1 MNQMIKKI
9 YPNPKK
15 ALIKAESMYLKPLM
29 SDIKPYNRPFYYANF
44 LSSLDGRIATYN
56 DKYKQLLTPQSIKNN
71 VDFQLFCQLQAQA
84 DCLITNTHYMKGL
97 DIGYYGDILSTKDQK
112 LKKWRK
118 ENNLY
123 SQKII
128 ILSNSLNFPIS
139 DKTEKYKE
147 EIIILTTSK
156 NKNKIKKFQS
166 NGYKILKF
174 SGKNISAKQLD
185 NFIVKNKFN
194 SIYFIAGPTIV
205 EQFISKNLLDK
216 LYYSTSIRMIGT
228 TKYDTIIRGNFLKKA
243 VNLKLSEMY
252 IYEEKGKINEQTLF
266 QIFNAKEE

>member
-1 MNQMIKKI
+1 MW
-9 YPNPKK
+9 
-15 ALIKAESMYLKPLM
+15 
-29 SDIKPYNRPFYYANF
+29 F
-44 LSSLDGRIATYN
+44 
-56 DKYKQLLTPQSIKNN
+56 
-71 VDFQLFCQLQAQA
+71 
-84 DCLITNTHYMKGL
+84 
-97 DIGYYGDILSTKDQK
+97 
-112 LKKWRK
+112 
-118 ENNLY
+118 Y

-205 EQFISKNLLDK
+205 EKFISKNLLDK

>member
-1 MNQMIKKI
+1 MNQIISKI
-9 YPNPKK
+9 YPNTKNSRYAVDSVYLRK
-15 ALIKAESMYLKPLM
+15 RLIFRKNPDKPM
-29 SDIKPYNRPFYYANF
+29 YYANF
-44 LSSLDGRIATYN
+44 LTSLDGRIATYN

-84 DCLITNTHYMKGL
+84 DCLVTNTHYMKGL

-123 SQKII
+123 NQKII
-128 ILSNSLNFPIS
+128 ILSNSLNFPIN

-156 NKNKIKKFQS
+156 NKNKIKKFKS

-174 SGKNISAKQLD
+174 SGKNISAKQLN

-205 EQFISKNLLDK
+205 EQFISKNLLNK
-216 LYYSTSIRMIGT
+216 LYYSTSIKMIGT
-228 TKYDTIIRGNFLKKA
+228 TKYDSIIRGNFLKKT

>member
-1 MNQMIKKI
+1 MNQIISKI
-9 YPNPKK
+9 YPKTKNSRYAVDSVYLRKRLIFKK
-15 ALIKAESMYLKPLM
+15 NHDKPM
-29 SDIKPYNRPFYYANF
+29 YYANF
-44 LSSLDGRIATYN
+44 LTSLDGRIATYN
-56 DKYKQLLTPQSIKNN
+56 NKYKQLLTPQSIKNN

-147 EIIILTTSK
+147 EIIVLTTSK